1 MRKAL
6 ATLLLLILPL
16 QWAWAAEAIDCRRE
30 AASATQQLVL
40 PSSGSG
46 AADGTTGSH
55 DCCAHSEP
63 ADIQCSSDCAG
74 CHGPGVTALVNL
86 PAIVGVIGGSM
97 GTTRYSSR
105 TPTHIPDQP
114 LRPPPSSLA

>member
-16 QWAWAAEAIDCRRE
+16 QWAWTAEAIDCRRE
-30 AASATQQLVL
+30 AASATQQLAL
-40 PSSGSG
+40 PSGESG
-46 AADGTTGSH
+46 ATDGTTGSH
-55 DCCAHSEP
+55 ECCAHNEP
-63 ADIQCSSDCAG
+63 ADIQCSPDCTG
-74 CHGPGVTALVNL
+74 CHGSGVTALVNL

-97 GTTRYSSR
+97 GTTRYFSR

>member
-1 MRKAL
+1 VRKAL
-6 ATLLLLILPL
+6 AILLLFILPL

-63 ADIQCSSDCAG
+63 ADIQCSSDCTG
-74 CHGPGVTALVNL
+74 CHGPGVTALVDL
-86 PAIVGVIGGSM
+86 PVFLGVISGSM
-97 GTTRYSSR
+97 GATGYSSR
-105 TPTHIPDQP
+105 TPKHIPDQP
-114 LRPPPSSLA
+114 LRPPPSSLT